1 MKHYILMLV
10 SSALSAL
17 ATSAFAAEITYIH
30 IRTEGSLRKAF
41 DQLEKFTAFLPDVN
55 GFFLGNGEY
64 AIALGPYEKSEA
76 QIFLQGM
83 QSSGILPGESYL
95 EKPARYGDRVWHMG
109 LPLVHESISE
119 ARLMAPNGS
128 RRQNISKE
136 EPNATVEMSN
146 APTHMLQNRRSA
158 LKSSKPLSRNII
170 RSQDEWREIQYA
182 LRWAGFY
189 NGAIDGAFGRKTKEA
204 ILKWQGS
211 NGFSQT
217 GSLTDIE
224 RDELFQQHTSLLF
237 PLAVREIRDEKSGIA
252 IKLPFGAVTFDSYSG
267 PFVLFAGS
275 GLVDNARII
284 LVSQEGGVEDLNSL
298 FSHMQDVENIP
309 ANKSQVLND
318 NSFILTGE
326 NDLVETYTYVRLYE
340 GTIKGFSLLWP
351 RGDERRRGQVL
362 ANMMSSLQSSLNSL
376 GPIGSE
382 FNIGDF
388 LNEEYFQEPTKSFS
402 GFFVDEKGHVLTI
415 DASVSDCE
423 RITLNGKYDAKVV
436 VRDPKAGFAVVAPT
450 QTFTPNNFAKFR
462 ESLSQRMQDISLT
475 SYSFDEIVPEASLTF
490 GRQAGLSGLRS
501 QLEFE
506 RVVTR
511 RSERDIGSP
520 ILDEDGSVLGIMT
533 LPDNVDSELSR
544 DIGLITDFSIF
555 KSLLKQAGV
564 DYQVAQAGP
573 LVSREE
579 KLASAREM
587 TVMVNCWN

>member
-1 MKHYILMLV
+1 MLV

-17 ATSAFAAEITYIH
+17 ATSAFSAEITYIH
-30 IRTEGSLRKAF
+30 IQTEGSLRKAF

-55 GFFLGNGEY
+55 GFFLGDGEY

-76 QIFLQGM
+76 QIFLRGM
-83 QSSGILPGESYL
+83 QSSGILSGESYL
-95 EKPARYGDRVWHMG
+95 EKPARYGDRIWHMG

-119 ARLMAPNGS
+119 ARLMAPNDALS
-128 RRQNISKE
+128 ENISKE
-136 EPNATVEMSN
+136 QPNATVEKNN
-146 APTHMLQNRRSA
+146 ALNHMLQNERSA
-158 LKSSKPLSRNII
+158 LKSSKPPVQNIA

-189 NGAIDGAFGRKTKEA
+189 NGAIDGAFGGKTKEA
-204 ILKWQGS
+204 IQKWQDT
-211 NGFSQT
+211 NGFYQT
-217 GSLTDIE
+217 GSLTDVE

-237 PLAVREIRDEKSGIA
+237 PLAMREIRDDKSGIA
-252 IKLPFGAVTFDSYSG
+252 VKLPFGAVTFDSYSG
-267 PFVLFAGS
+267 PFMLFVGS
-275 GLVDNARII
+275 GLIDNARII
-284 LVSQEGGVEDLNSL
+284 LISQEGGLEELNAL
-298 FSHMQDVENIP
+298 FSQMQGLENIP

-326 NDLVETYTYVRLYE
+326 SDLVEAYTYVRLYE

-376 GPIGSE
+376 APIGAE
-382 FNIGDF
+382 FNISEF
-388 LNEEYFQEPTKSFS
+388 LNEGYFQEPTKSFS
-402 GFFVDEKGHVLTI
+402 GFFVDEKGHVLTV
-415 DASVSDCE
+415 DASVNDCE
-423 RITLNGKYDAKVV
+423 RITFNGKYDAKVV
-436 VRDPKAGFAVVAPT
+436 ARDPKVGLAVVAPT
-450 QTFTPNNFAKFR
+450 QNFTPNKFAKFR
-462 ESLSQRMQDISLT
+462 ESLPQRIQNISLT

-490 GRQAGLSGLRS
+490 GKQEGLSGLRS
-501 QLEFE
+501 KLEFE

-533 LPDNVDSELSR
+533 VPDSVDIELSR
-544 DIGLITDFSIF
+544 DIGLITDLSIF

-564 DYQVAQAGP
+564 NYQVAQAGP

-579 KLASAREM
+579 KLVNAREM
-587 TVMVNCWN
+587 TVMINCWN